1 MSTRP
6 VRVVPEPSGKV
17 LAVQSVPATSA
28 SSSVTAPVPTGKM
41 DTKSRRPPSA
51 IGDRVV
57 AGVYRLARPLLE
69 LAHVACYLV
78 VNILNSNLT
87 AGIAHNT
94 QLARAWRSRYESRAN
109 RPGRPIVRQV
119 EPKLTL
125 SILEYEPALGV
136 LYVAQGLPEA
146 CPCSHQRR
154 IR

>member
-1 MSTRP
+1 M
-6 VRVVPEPSGKV
+6 
-17 LAVQSVPATSA
+17 
-28 SSSVTAPVPTGKM
+28 
-41 DTKSRRPPSA
+41 
-51 IGDRVV
+51 
-57 AGVYRLARPLLE
+57 AGVYRLARSLLE

-94 QLARAWRSRYESRAN
+94 QFARAWRSRYESRAN

-136 LYVAQGLPEA
+136 LYVAEGLPELA
-146 CPCSHQRR
+146 LLPPTAHEVGVARLRLWGFVRNVALVAQLNERLGGRFSVERAAADFRLNGIAQDA
-154 IR
+154 